1 MVGRKKYDREFKLSA
16 IALFEK
22 SGKKI
27 SRIEEDLGISRGN
40 LKRWMNDK
48 ELHGENCFPGNGN
61 VSEMNIELVKLRK
74 ENKILKE
81 ERDILKK
88 VVGIFS

>member
-1 MVGRKKYDREFKLSA
+1 MAKQKRYDKEFKLDA
-16 IALFEK
+16 IELFEK

-27 SRIEEDLGISRGN
+27 SHIESDLGISRGN
-40 LKRWMNDK
+40 LKRWINDK
-48 ELHGENCFPGNGN
+48 ALNADSCFPGKGN
-61 VSEMNIELVKLRK
+61 VSKENYELVKLRK

-88 VVGIFS
+88 VVSIFS